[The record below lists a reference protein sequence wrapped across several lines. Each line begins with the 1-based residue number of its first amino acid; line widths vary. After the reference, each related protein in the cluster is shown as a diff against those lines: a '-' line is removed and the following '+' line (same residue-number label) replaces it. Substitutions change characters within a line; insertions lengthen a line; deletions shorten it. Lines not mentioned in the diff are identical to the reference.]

1 MEEQL
6 ALLQMRNDE
15 IWDLLEDPTLPPL
28 DRQLLNQEMLRN
40 TVQIVILED
49 RLRQDD
55 DDASTITCESSESI
69 GADEYD
75 REGLI
80 ANDDFD
86 LGGEI

>member
-28 DRQLLNQEMLRN
+28 DRQMLNEEMLRN
-40 TVQIVILED
+40 TVQIVILE
-49 RLRQDD
+49 QPPFEDD
-55 DDASTITCESSESI
+55 DETLTCASSETI

-86 LGGEI
+86 LAGEI